1 MCSPPQFFYYIQYTL
16 VKLPCQALISS
27 ACSCKIMLISYDW
40 EVCVMILFRHA
51 QIYDGTGQKP
61 FLGDV
66 LVRNDRIA
74 EVGQNLEVP
83 EDTEIL
89 EADGKLLCPG
99 FIDIHRHADVQLL
112 LNSKGEAELRQGI
125 TTAVSRTRDF

>member
-1 MCSPPQFFYYIQYTL
+1 
-16 VKLPCQALISS
+16 
-27 ACSCKIMLISYDW
+27 MLISYDW
-40 EVCVMILFRHA
+40 EVCVMILFCHA
-51 QIYDGTGQKP
+51 QIYDGIGQKP

-89 EADGKLLCPG
+89 EANGKLPIEIEAVFELC
-99 FIDIHRHADVQLL
+99 
-112 LNSKGEAELRQGI
+112 E
-125 TTAVSRTRDF
+125 

>member
-1 MCSPPQFFYYIQYTL
+1 
-16 VKLPCQALISS
+16 
-27 ACSCKIMLISYDW
+27 MLISYDW

-66 LVRNDRIA
+66 LERKARIA
-74 EVGQNLEVP
+74 KVGQNLEVP

-89 EADGKLLCPG
+89 EADGNLP
-99 FIDIHRHADVQLL
+99 IEI
-112 LNSKGEAELRQGI
+112 EAIFELYE
-125 TTAVSRTRDF
+125 

>member
-1 MCSPPQFFYYIQYTL
+1 
-16 VKLPCQALISS
+16 
-27 ACSCKIMLISYDW
+27 
-40 EVCVMILFRHA
+40 MILFRHA

-89 EADGKLLCPG
+89 EADGSRKRRDEAVRRRDRHPFPLRGRHERAAGQPA
-99 FIDIHRHADVQLL
+99 HRDR
-112 LNSKGEAELRQGI
+112 S
-125 TTAVSRTRDF
+125 DF

>member
-1 MCSPPQFFYYIQYTL
+1 
-16 VKLPCQALISS
+16 
-27 ACSCKIMLISYDW
+27 
-40 EVCVMILFRHA
+40 MILFRHA

-66 LVRNDRIA
+66 LVRNDCIA
-74 EVGQNLEVP
+74 EVGRNLEVP

-99 FIDIHRHADVQLL
+99 FIDIHRHADVQTRIFPT
-112 LNSKGEAELRQGI
+112 EANLRVAFG
-125 TTAVSRTRDF
+125 AA

>member
-1 MCSPPQFFYYIQYTL
+1 
-16 VKLPCQALISS
+16 
-27 ACSCKIMLISYDW
+27 
-40 EVCVMILFRHA
+40 MILFRHA

-89 EADGKLLCPG
+89 EAAGSCKRRDEAARRRDRHERAAGQPA
-99 FIDIHRHADVQLL
+99 HRD
-112 LNSKGEAELRQGI
+112 
-125 TTAVSRTRDF
+125 

>member
-1 MCSPPQFFYYIQYTL
+1 
-16 VKLPCQALISS
+16 
-27 ACSCKIMLISYDW
+27 
-40 EVCVMILFRHA
+40 MILFRHA

-61 FLGDV
+61 FLCDV

-99 FIDIHRHADVQLL
+99 FIDIHRHADAAIFREMGYDLQCYRPVDLFP
-112 LNSKGEAELRQGI
+112 R
-125 TTAVSRTRDF
+125 TAHCETVGLFTKQ

>member
-1 MCSPPQFFYYIQYTL
+1 
-16 VKLPCQALISS
+16 
-27 ACSCKIMLISYDW
+27 
-40 EVCVMILFRHA
+40 MILFRYA

-61 FLGDV
+61 FLGDG

-89 EADGKLLCPG
+89 EANGKLP
-99 FIDIHRHADVQLL
+99 IEI
-112 LNSKGEAELRQGI
+112 EAIFELYE
-125 TTAVSRTRDF
+125 

>member
-1 MCSPPQFFYYIQYTL
+1 MR
-16 VKLPCQALISS
+16 
-27 ACSCKIMLISYDW
+27 YDF
-40 EVCVMILFRHA
+40 V
-51 QIYDGTGQKP
+51 IYDSTGQKP

-89 EADGKLLCPG
+89 EADGNLL
-99 FIDIHRHADVQLL
+99 IEI
-112 LNSKGEAELRQGI
+112 EAILSC
-125 TTAVSRTRDF
+125 ANN